1 MSYLYLPVGMKSI
14 LILLLSFCITML
26 AIAQPKVPPHGGVW
40 VHDEAGVFSASAK
53 AQLEQVLQA
62 HRDSTSSQ
70 IAVLVIPSL
79 EGSDI
84 EGYAVKV
91 FEDWK
96 LGQAKKDNGVLF
108 VIAIQER
115 QMRIEVGLGLE
126 GVLTDAMS
134 NRIIRNEVAPFF
146 REENYEGGI
155 QAGVDAII
163 KTIAGTY
170 QNENPV
176 PQRKR
181 SKRSPLGSIIFIII
195 MLIVMSRKNKGGGGG
210 GGFWT
215 AAMLGSM
222 MGGSGRS
229 SGGGSWGG
237 GDFGGGGFSGGG
249 GSSGSW

>member
-195 MLIVMSRKNKGGGGG
+195 MLIVMSRKNKGGRGG

>member
-1 MSYLYLPVGMKSI
+1 MSYLYLPVRMKSI

-195 MLIVMSRKNKGGGGG
+195 MLIVMSRKNKGGRGG

>member
-1 MSYLYLPVGMKSI
+1 MAL
-14 LILLLSFCITML
+14 
-26 AIAQPKVPPHGGVW
+26 
-40 VHDEAGVFSASAK
+40 
-53 AQLEQVLQA
+53 
-62 HRDSTSSQ
+62 
-70 IAVLVIPSL
+70 
-79 EGSDI
+79 
-84 EGYAVKV
+84 
-91 FEDWK
+91 
-96 LGQAKKDNGVLF
+96 
-108 VIAIQER
+108 IAIQER

-195 MLIVMSRKNKGGGGG
+195 MLIVMSRKNKGGRGADGYFPCAG
-210 GGFWT
+210 T
-215 AAMLGSM
+215 AERGLPQAPQIAQIPHPGCPRSRAQKIRKTESKKELPVQQALMLPVFFSP
-222 MGGSGRS
+222 S
-229 SGGGSWGG
+229 S
-237 GDFGGGGFSGGG
+237 
-249 GSSGSW
+249 

>member
-1 MSYLYLPVGMKSI
+1 MSYLYLPVRMKSI

>member
-1 MSYLYLPVGMKSI
+1 MSYLYLPVRMKSI
-14 LILLLSFCITML
+14 LIVLLSFCITML

-155 QAGVDAII
+155 QAGVVAII

-195 MLIVMSRKNKGGGGG
+195 MLIVMSRKNKGGRGG